1 MLRSEHYSQ
10 LFHSANAAAAA
21 AHNDD
26 RSQAPI
32 FSLTDEPFN
41 RVISFLELRSLGRAA
56 LVSQRFSSAS
66 AQTLQR
72 WAFVASPSVQRSIA
86 SHVITPVTK
95 FGGFAV
101 EQITGKRLSHLS
113 CV

>member
-41 RVISFLELRSLGRAA
+41 RAISFLELRSLGRAA

-66 AQTLQR
+66 AQTLQSAAALGVR
-72 WAFVASPSVQRSIA
+72 G
-86 SHVITPVTK
+86 ITERAALDCLTRNHTRHQVR
-95 FGGFAV
+95 
-101 EQITGKRLSHLS
+101 RLCSGTDHR
-113 CV
+113 